1 MAESALLKPQGIP
14 VTEQEL
20 IRQISEQV
28 VRRLGCHYGPA
39 TSARNGIPIGVSV
52 RHCHLSPQNVET
64 LFGAGHELHVRNWLY
79 QTGQFAAQ
87 ETVTVVGPKGALY
100 NVRVL
105 GPTRSAPQVEVS
117 RTDAIALGV
126 MPPIRQ
132 SVADGDGERIVLVGP
147 AGVVDAPNALIRAK
161 RHIHTHPEGAAE
173 VGAKDGDLIDVRLE
187 GGNQLTLNEVLIRV
201 NPDFVPEMHLDTDEG
216 NAADLICGDKA
227 YVIA

>member
-1 MAESALLKPQGIP
+1 

-20 IRQISEQV
+20 IRLITEQV
-28 VRRLGCHYGPA
+28 VRRLGCHYGPQ
-39 TSARNGIPIGVSV
+39 TGARNGIPIGVSV
-52 RHCHLSPQNVET
+52 RHCHLSPQNAET

-79 QTGQFAAQ
+79 QPDQFAAH
-87 ETVTVVGPKGALY
+87 ETVTVVGPRGALH

-147 AGVVDAPNALIRAK
+147 AGIVDAPNAFIRAK
-161 RHIHTHPEGAAE
+161 RHIHIHPDGAAE
-173 VGAKDGDLIDVRLE
+173 VGVKDGDLVDVRLE

-201 NPDFVPEMHLDTDEG
+201 NPDFLPEMHLDTDEG

-227 YVIA
+227 FVV